1 MTGTNTKKS
10 KSSEFLFSPYTLS
23 GEEEADSRVPG
34 GFHIK

>member
-1 MTGTNTKKS
+1 MTGAKTQKA
-10 KSSEFLFSPYTLS
+10 KSSEFRFLPYTLS